1 VCDPG
6 STQPGGRVL
15 PRQFSPPP
23 QRLAHRTHILTQ
35 QTKLTYSGKRNIA
48 QGERE
53 PLRLLDPL
61 LGHPVSRGEPRGYN
75 RLILLTTH

>member
-1 VCDPG
+1 
-6 STQPGGRVL
+6 VL
-15 PRQFSPPP
+15 PRQFSPAT
-23 QRLAHRTHILTQ
+23 RSGSRIELSILTQ

-61 LGHPVSRGEPRGYN
+61 LGHPVSQGEPRGYN